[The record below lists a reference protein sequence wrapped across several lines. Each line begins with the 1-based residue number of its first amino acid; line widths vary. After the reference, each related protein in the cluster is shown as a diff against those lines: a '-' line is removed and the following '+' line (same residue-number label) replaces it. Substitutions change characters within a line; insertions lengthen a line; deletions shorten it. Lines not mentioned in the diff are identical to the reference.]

1 MTPVEHIRVED
12 LPELEKTAAALLAEI
27 ESAAMTREELR
38 DRLVKIDA
46 ELETI
51 EAKRTE
57 AAHKLAAGDAKAGA
71 VLDALDA
78 DERRK
83 RHLRRGVTQHLATV
97 QQQIVAKEQKHGEHR
112 QQIGNA
118 AFRLQGMELQQSARA
133 RFKDFLGKYQ
143 GACEALALLC
153 RDMEALSR
161 LGQPFH
167 SWQGQLMEEVYE
179 QSQPIYLEQAGW
191 TKPGVLAG
199 YAWQFPVRPLLPPKK
214 G

>member
-12 LPELEKTAAALLAEI
+12 LPELEKTAAVLLAEI

-38 DRLVKIDA
+38 DRLVKIDS

-57 AAHKLAAGDAKAGA
+57 AAHKLAGGDAKAGA

-78 DERRK
+78 DDRRK

-97 QQQIVAKEQKHGEHR
+97 QHQIVAKEQQHGEHR
-112 QQIGNA
+112 EAIA
-118 AFRLQGMELQQSARA
+118 HASRRVRAMELEQICDTLKADCLYA
-133 RFKDFLGKYQ
+133 YKL
-143 GACEALALLC
+143 LASKLAEYC
-153 RDMEALSR
+153 TASQERRD
-161 LGQPFH
+161 LGQPALGAAAQMDEALF
-167 SWQGQLMEEVYE
+167 EVCRPLHLE
-179 QSQPIYLEQAGW
+179 QSGW
-191 TKPGVLAG
+191 TSPGVG
-199 YAWQFPVRPLLPPKK
+199 VGMNWQFPVRPMQPPKK